1 MKFKKTN
8 VKCTNST
15 NDVAIRKIKKG
26 NSNGAVIA
34 EKQIKGRG
42 TYGKKWISIKGNLFM
57 SIFFEIKVDSQINK
71 ITKKNCYLIKKAL
84 EDLIYYKISI
94 KPPNDLLIKGKKF
107 CGILQETIIHDSR
120 KFLIIGIGVNIKKS
134 PHIKNYPTTS
144 INEYAEKKI
153 NRNIVFT
160 NIIRTFEKKIN
171 KI

>member
-1 MKFKKTN
+1 
-8 VKCTNST
+8 
-15 NDVAIRKIKKG
+15 
-26 NSNGAVIA
+26 
-34 EKQIKGRG
+34 
-42 TYGKKWISIKGNLFM
+42 M

-144 INEYAEKKI
+144 INEYGEKRI
-153 NRNIVFT
+153 NRNVVFT

>member
-1 MKFKKTN
+1 MKFKKIN

-34 EKQIKGRG
+34 EKQKKGRG

-144 INEYAEKKI
+144 INEYGEKRI
-153 NRNIVFT
+153 NRNVVFT